1 MKKEMLKDYLEKGKL
16 NIDKMLDDFYGYV
29 YIIVKNGVSS
39 HITDED
45 VEEII
50 SDVFVAIWKN
60 RDYFIQ
66 EGEKISKIGDVELKI
81 SQWEEMYIVTFEHN
95 DIYFD
100 IETTGI
106 TENQLVD
113 LLESIIDNSTK

>member
-1 MKKEMLKDYLEKGKL
+1 
-16 NIDKMLDDFYGYV
+16 MLDDFYGYV